1 MCYYVFVCR
10 ACVIVMYVG
19 EFTVWRVT
27 CQSLTTVMFACYRV
41 VSVLCQCRPVLAARV
56 QVCHFSAARHCECV

>member
-1 MCYYVFVCR
+1 MCLCVAR
-10 ACVIVMYVG
+10 VIVMYVG

-41 VSVLCQCRPVLAARV
+41 VSVL
-56 QVCHFSAARHCECV
+56 

>member
-1 MCYYVFVCR
+1 MFVCR

-41 VSVLCQCRPVLAARV
+41 STECQCCECRPVLAARE